1 MSTSDQDK
9 LDQQAPDLDMSQWR
23 AAIDKFDDDILDLI
37 KGRLAL
43 SEQVGKSK
51 VRGGLP
57 WRPAREAQLFARLV
71 GRASATLN
79 APAVERLW
87 STVIAQSLQAQGPA
101 FLLVSRSHPKLPAL
115 ARTFFGLLPL
125 HMVKDDATAI
135 ARAAKEEGAIA
146 IVPAPQ
152 RGVNWW
158 VGLAEM
164 NTGTGPAPAV
174 LAALPR
180 FASDT
185 PPAAYAIALAPRERS
200 GNDSQW
206 LVGRGP
212 KDDMPQGKVLAQNG
226 DLRLLACDGDAAPDQ
241 GDDLCQIGLFANPL
255 KQN

>member
-1 MSTSDQDK
+1 MNASDQDK
-9 LDQQAPDLDMSQWR
+9 ADQQAPDLDMSEWR
-23 AAIDKFDDDILDLI
+23 AAIDKFDDDILNLI

-71 GRASATLN
+71 GRASATLS

-87 STVIAQSLQAQGPA
+87 STVIAQSLQAQGPV
-101 FLLVSRSHPKLPAL
+101 FLLVSKSQPKLSAL

-125 HMVKDDATAI
+125 SMVKDDTTAI
-135 ARAAKEEGAIA
+135 ARAAAEEGAIA
-146 IVPAPQ
+146 IVPAPGE
-152 RGVNWW
+152 GVNWW
-158 VGLAEM
+158 VDLAEM
-164 NTGTGPAPAV
+164 NTSTGPAPAV

-180 FASDT
+180 FASDD
-185 PPAAYAIALAPRERS
+185 PPLAYAIAVAPRERS

-206 LVGRGP
+206 LVGRAL

-226 DLRLLACDGDAAPDQ
+226 DFRLLACDGNAAISPQQ
-241 GDDLCQIGLFANPL
+241 GLCEIGLFANPL